1 MTGCEDLRH
10 ELGAYV
16 LGALDVDEEAQVR
29 EHLAR
34 CTDCRHE
41 HGRLSGLPGLLD
53 LAETAP
59 ERPAV
64 EQPSPLLEDAVL
76 EGFRGSTGRPP
87 TRRRRRVSLP
97 PLRVARPSAAAGAL
111 LAVAVLA
118 LAGAFSGGGVEPPS
132 TSVQLRGDSGSAS
145 AVIAGAEVGTVIDLE
160 VRLPATGRGEHYDVF
175 MIAGDYEISAGTFR
189 VGADGH
195 VTVKLACGGPPEV
208 YDRIEIRR
216 DGEDVLSA
224 SLPA

>member
-16 LGALDVDEEAQVR
+16 LGALDGEEEAQVR

-34 CTDCRHE
+34 CTECRHE
-41 HGRLSGLPGLLD
+41 HGRLAGLPGLLD
-53 LAETAP
+53 LAEAAP
-59 ERPAV
+59 DRPAV

-76 EGFRGSTGRPP
+76 EGFRGTTTRP
-87 TRRRRRVSLP
+87 TRRRRLALP
-97 PLRVARPSAAAGAL
+97 PLRVAVPSAAVGAL
-111 LAVAVLA
+111 VAVVVLA
-118 LAGAFSGGGVEPPS
+118 LGGAFSGDGVSSPS
-132 TSVQLRGDSGSAS
+132 TSVQLRGDAGSAR
-145 AVIAGAEVGTVIDLE
+145 AVIAGAEAGTVIELE
-160 VRLPATGRGEHYDVF
+160 ANLPPSGRREHYDVF

-189 VGADGH
+189 VGPDGH
-195 VTVKLACGGPPEV
+195 VTVTLACGGPPEV

-216 DGEDVLSA
+216 GGDDVVAA